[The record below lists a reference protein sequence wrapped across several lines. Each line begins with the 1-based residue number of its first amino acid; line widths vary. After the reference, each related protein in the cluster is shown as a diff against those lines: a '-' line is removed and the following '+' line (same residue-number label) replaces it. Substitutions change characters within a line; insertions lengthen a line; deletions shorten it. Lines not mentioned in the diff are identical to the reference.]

1 MAELREE
8 VLNTKLGILPEGE
21 AVSAESTE
29 EVASEHVYSR
39 DHYCRR

>member
-21 AVSAESTE
+21 AVSAE
-29 EVASEHVYSR
+29 
-39 DHYCRR
+39 RRSS